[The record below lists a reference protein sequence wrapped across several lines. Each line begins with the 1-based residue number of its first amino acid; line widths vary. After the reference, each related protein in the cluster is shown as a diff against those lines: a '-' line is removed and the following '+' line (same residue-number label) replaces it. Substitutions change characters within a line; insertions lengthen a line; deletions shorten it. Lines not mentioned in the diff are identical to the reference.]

1 MPKFNRTHNNGELRL
16 SDVGKTVTLAGWVQK
31 NRNLGGL
38 IFIDLRDRH
47 GITQIVCRP
56 ENKENYEVLEQ
67 VKNEYVLQVTGK
79 VIERES
85 KNKNIPTGD
94 VEIDV
99 TTVKVLSEALQPP
112 MIIAD
117 KTDALEDFRMKYR
130 YLDLRRPVMQKNLMM
145 RHQITRAVREFF
157 DENGF
162 VDIETPTFG
171 KSTPE
176 GARDYLVPSRV
187 HPGKFYALPQ
197 SPQLYKQLL
206 MVAGFERYYQ
216 IARCYRDEDLRA
228 DRQMEFT
235 QIDVEMSFVDE
246 RDVHEMLEGMMKNV
260 FKKVLNRDLVTPF
273 PYLSFDEAMERYG
286 CDKPDT
292 RFGMELKNIEDAAKV
307 MGFTVFDNLL
317 NEKAD
322 ADMSITQNVI
332 NPNEIKAI
340 CVKNGAE
347 KYSRKPIDAFTD
359 YIKQKFKANGLAWF
373 KYDGETYTGSIGKF
387 INEEAAKLLK
397 AKLNIEAGDL
407 VLVVAGKKNVVN
419 ASLCYLR
426 NTIAKEM
433 NLYDEDQYNFLW
445 LVDWPSF
452 EWSEDEN
459 RWVAAHHPFT
469 MPKDEW
475 KDKLLTEPEHCYSK
489 CYDLVLNGLELGSG
503 SIRIHEQK
511 VQSDMFKAI
520 GLSEEEASEKFG
532 FFVEALKYGTPPHGG
547 IALGLDR
554 LAMIFAHA
562 QSLREVIAFPKTA
575 SATCLMSDAPSF
587 VDEGQLKDL
596 HIAITEKEK

>member
-1 MPKFNRTHNNGELRL
+1 MAKFNRTHNNGELRL

-56 ENKENYEVLEQ
+56 ENKENYAVLET
-67 VKNEYVLQVTGK
+67 VKNEYVLQVTGN

-94 VEIDV
+94 IEIDV
-99 TTVKVLSEALQPP
+99 TTVNVLSEALQPP

-292 RFGMELKNIEDAAKV
+292 RFGMELKNIEDAARV
-307 MGFTVFDNLL
+307 MGFSVFDNLL
-317 NEKAD
+317 SEKD
-322 ADMSITQNVI
+322 NADMSVTQNII

-340 CVKNGAE
+340 CVKGGSE
-347 KYSRKPIDAFTD
+347 KYSRKPIDAFAE
-359 YIKQKFKANGLAWF
+359 YIKQKFKASGLAWF
-373 KYDGETYTGSIGKF
+373 KYDGESYSGSIGKF
-387 INEEAAKLLK
+387 INEEAAKLLN

-419 ASLCYLR
+419 ASLSYLR

-452 EWSEDEN
+452 EWSEEEN

-587 VDEGQLKDL
+587 VDDVQLKDL
-596 HIAITEKEK
+596 HIAVTEKEK

>member
-1 MPKFNRTHNNGELRL
+1 MAKFNRTHNNGELRL

-56 ENKENYEVLEQ
+56 ENKNNYAVLET
-67 VKNEYVLQVTGK
+67 VKNEYVLQVTGN

-94 VEIDV
+94 IEIDV
-99 TTVKVLSEALQPP
+99 TTVNVLSEALQPP

-292 RFGMELKNIEDAAKV
+292 RFGMELKNIEDAARV

-317 NEKAD
+317 SEKD
-322 ADMSITQNVI
+322 NADMSVTQNII

-340 CVKNGAE
+340 CVKDGSE
-347 KYSRKPIDAFTD
+347 KYSRKPIDAFAE
-359 YIKQKFKANGLAWF
+359 YIKQKFKASGLAWF
-373 KYDGETYTGSIGKF
+373 KYDGENYSGSIGKF
-387 INEEAAKLLK
+387 INEEAAKLLN

-419 ASLCYLR
+419 ASLSYLR

-452 EWSEDEN
+452 EWSEEEN

-587 VDEGQLKDL
+587 VDDVQLKDL
-596 HIAITEKEK
+596 HIAVTEKEK

>member
-16 SDVGKTVTLAGWVQK
+16 ADVGKVVTLAGWVQK

-67 VKNEYVLQVTGK
+67 VKNEYVLQVTGT

-433 NLYDEDQYNFLW
+433 NLYDENQYNFLW

-596 HIAITEKEK
+596 HIAVTEKEK